1 MWTLDER
8 IKALHPELSEWRTE
22 LQTQL
27 RTLREAGNHLAVIL
41 AMAPL
46 CLRLL
51 EQVYQI
57 SRRQPPS
64 SADLHVWIEDL
75 NGWVRDANNRRQKR
89 TDRQI
94 IPDEIADYLHELRRR
109 HNQAQH
115 DPMSALAL
123 KPEDAEIAL
132 EMFLRVLQW
141 FYCDCPSGP
150 KLQSIYF
157 LPQRPRHRKVFT
169 LPPNAPNFVDRETE
183 IAQLDNWFEQEGQ
196 PVFVI
201 GAIGGQGKTYLAA
214 KFVERLRLK
223 EKAVQVRWV
232 ECNENLSLD
241 DLLEDFAEEMQG
253 RNVSEARMVKDS
265 QEALR
270 TRLDSLVR
278 YLEHTPDRWL
288 LVLDDYHKLQEDRS
302 NWDEFVRFINQRC
315 LRTKVLIITRRE
327 PEVLDEPKLPIGTY
341 EELRLL
347 NLPVGTAQEYLG
359 LLDLSVNEEISKIV
373 WEKCNG
379 SPLAMKLF
387 AQAAKRRSIE
397 SVLALPLPEWSAN
410 ARAWLSELQRDLSD
424 EAKEAAKILAFL
436 NFMIEE
442 EGVDRELLLA
452 VGATED
458 GLQELERGYFLEWD
472 DEGHLWL
479 HDLLQE
485 YWLDKVINEAASEL
499 GDEFKA
505 KLYRGEFEKRR
516 IRLGLTDEEPSL
528 EEEFLHKEQERR
540 EDAIHA
546 ILEVGGSKL
555 DDWLFTAAE
564 WLVEQGNWFGI
575 HDCVPWV
582 PPDPPFCLSFMARK
596 KFKEGNI
603 AEAERLWIKALPG
616 IEEFASTGAC
626 PGIWEYFDVIINLAS
641 VALDRKEVIKAR
653 DYYARGLQT
662 AIDILFEMPDVLLFE
677 CNKANKVVF
686 CLDDEF
692 ENFLDN
698 LVNFILQ
705 YIEASKRIEKIKAKI
720 DIMKTS
726 CFVIEGCE
734 NDSELVKDKFILL
747 LQELLDLLQE
757 TSEDLEIQ

>member
-1 MWTLDER
+1 MEVKRRHFWLDKVFCYCFTVAQIMWTLDER
-8 IKALHPELSEWRTE
+8 IKALHPELGEWRTE

-64 SADLHVWIEDL
+64 SADLHVWIEGL

-94 IPDEIADYLHELRRR
+94 IPDEIANYLHELRRR

-141 FYCDCPSGP
+141 FYCDFPSGP

-232 ECNENLSLD
+232 ECNENLGLD

-347 NLPVGTAQEYLG
+347 NLPVGMAQEYLE
-359 LLDLSVNEEISKIV
+359 LLGLSVDEEISKIV
-373 WEKCNG
+373 WQKCSG

-387 AQAAKRRSIE
+387 AQAAKRRSIK
-397 SVLALPLPEWSAN
+397 SILDLPLLEWSAN
-410 ARAWLSELQRDLSD
+410 ARAWLNELQRDLSD

-479 HDLLQE
+479 HDLLQD
-485 YWLDKVINEAASEL
+485 YWLDEAINEAVNEL

-505 KLYRGEFEKRR
+505 KLDRGEVEKPIR
-516 IRLGLTDEEPSL
+516 IRREKQSPHE
-528 EEEFLHKEQERR
+528 KEQEKR
-540 EDAIHA
+540 EDTIYAV
-546 ILEVGGSKL
+546 LSVGKSKL
-555 DDWLFTAAE
+555 SDWLLTAAE
-564 WLVEQGNWFGI
+564 WSLEQGNYLYI
-575 HDCVPWV
+575 RRCVPWH
-582 PPDPPFCLSFMARK
+582 PLEASFCLAFMASK
-596 KFKEGNI
+596 KLEEGDI
-603 AEAERLWIKALPG
+603 AEAERLWLAALPRL
-616 IEEFASTGAC
+616 EEFT
-626 PGIWEYFDVIINLAS
+626 FLK
-641 VALDRKEVIKAR
+641 KEC
-653 DYYARGLQT
+653 GNTLM
-662 AIDILFEMPDVLLFE
+662 L
-677 CNKANKVVF
+677 
-686 CLDDEF
+686 
-692 ENFLDN
+692 
-698 LVNFILQ
+698 
-705 YIEASKRIEKIKAKI
+705 
-720 DIMKTS
+720 
-726 CFVIEGCE
+726 
-734 NDSELVKDKFILL
+734 
-747 LQELLDLLQE
+747 
-757 TSEDLEIQ
+757 